1 MGTAMSTEHRGD
13 LIASC
18 GRCLI
23 VDDNERFLAVAQDH
37 LMNGGVDVVGT
48 ATNQAD
54 ALRQAEALHP
64 DIVLADIRLGGESG
78 FVLAPRLVESLP
90 ELDGR
95 VVLISTHDEDDF
107 ADLIA
112 DSPAVGFIPK
122 IRLSAHAI
130 YNLLGT
136 DYC

>member
-48 ATNQAD
+48 ATN
-54 ALRQAEALHP
+54 QAEALHP

>member
-1 MGTAMSTEHRGD
+1 MATEHRGD
-13 LIASC
+13 LIARRV
-18 GRCLI
+18 RCLI
-23 VDDNERFLAVAQDH
+23 VDDNERFLAVAEEH
-37 LMNGGVDVVGT
+37 LTNGRVDVVGT

-54 ALRQAEALHP
+54 ALRRAEALHP
-64 DIVLADIRLGGESG
+64 DIVLVDINLGGESG
-78 FVLAPRLVESLP
+78 FVLAPRLVGSFP

-112 DSPAVGFIPK
+112 DSPAVGFITK
-122 IRLSAHAI
+122 SHLSAHAI

-136 DYC
+136 DFW

>member
-64 DIVLADIRLGGESG
+64 DIVLVDIRLGGESG
-78 FVLAPRLVESLP
+78 FVLAPASSRAS
-90 ELDGR
+90 R
-95 VVLISTHDEDDF
+95 SSTG
-107 ADLIA
+107 AWC
-112 DSPAVGFIPK
+112 SSRPTT
-122 IRLSAHAI
+122 RTTSR
-130 YNLLGT
+130 T
-136 DYC
+136 